1 MKILK
6 FILLFIIISSLC
18 SCKDE
23 YYDFTKEEMNFV
35 KLDEEEKFDI
45 LNTKTSDT
53 LSFKITKI
61 EDNYVYGGDNLIN
74 DVYMQSI
81 NIYFESNSGEYGHLF
96 YYKHNSMTLCDINIS
111 DNNSSVIYACSSV
124 ETNNIVDQ
132 LHIKGILYE
141 NVYFFIENGEEI
153 NDTLFYTPDKGI
165 IKFTDIANGNEYI
178 QIEK

>member
-6 FILLFIIISSLC
+6 CILLFIITSSLC

-23 YYDFTKEEMNFV
+23 YCDFTNEEMNFV

-53 LSFKITKI
+53 LSFKITKR
-61 EDNYVYGGDNLIN
+61 EDSYIYGGDNLIN

-81 NIYFESNSGEYGHLF
+81 NLYFESNTGESGHLF
-96 YYKHNSMTLCDINIS
+96 YYKENSLTLCDINFS
-111 DNNSSVIYACSSV
+111 DNNSSVIYACFSV
-124 ETNNIVDQ
+124 ETNNIIDQ
-132 LHIKGILYE
+132 LHIKEILYE
-141 NVYFFIENGEEI
+141 NVYYFIENGEEI

-165 IKFTDIANGNEYI
+165 IKFTDSANGNEYV